1 MKKLIGKGILVFL
14 SGLPLASIKNKVMKK
29 VLFPIAVISILFS
42 CNNGGDEK
50 AVEAKDSMNHDMQ
63 GTQTTVQMPPMPE
76 VPANAK
82 VFFANLKEGQTVTSP
97 VKVQM
102 GVEGLSV
109 DTANGK
115 LKPASG
121 HHHILIDMDSIAKET
136 VIVKDSVHLHFGN
149 AQTSAEVKL
158 TPGKHT
164 LTLQFADALHR
175 SYGSRLTS
183 KVTLNVKQ

>member
-1 MKKLIGKGILVFL
+1 
-14 SGLPLASIKNKVMKK
+14 
-29 VLFPIAVISILFS
+29 
-42 CNNGGDEK
+42 
-50 AVEAKDSMNHDMQ
+50 MNHDMHPA
-63 GTQTTVQMPPMPE
+63 TATIQMPPMPDI
-76 VPANAK
+76 PAGAK
-82 VFFANLKEGQTVTSP
+82 VFFVNLKDGQTVTSP
-97 VKVQM
+97 VKVEM
-102 GVEGLSV
+102 GVQGLSV

-121 HHHILIDMDSIAKET
+121 HHHILIDIDSIAKAT

-158 TPGKHT
+158 SPGKHT
-164 LTLQFADALHR
+164 LAIQFADALHR